1 LNREIH
7 VPYRQRSDTLA
18 VVVEAAS
25 VLPADEARVMRQL
38 VPGVLTGGSA
48 SSAGEASSPQ

>member
-7 VPYRQRSDTLA
+7 QRSDALA
-18 VVVEAAS
+18 S
-25 VLPADEARVMRQL
+25 WSKLPGLLPADEARVMRQL

-48 SSAGEASSPQ
+48 SSAGEAQ